1 MPHSRAVNAEHYI
14 PQVCLRRTNEEPLL
28 AIPLSEVRVRG
39 LVLDNVPDTLT
50 NEAGA
55 TSYEDSYRHYRRSYL
70 VGRRVRKV
78 IDEGEREKEGEE
90 EWKCIT
96 EIYYGLWALLEH
108 DSSQRR
114 SAVEER
120 EGRARRACIKRM

>member
-1 MPHSRAVNAEHYI
+1 M
-14 PQVCLRRTNEEPLL
+14 
-28 AIPLSEVRVRG
+28 RVRG

-50 NEAGA
+50 NKAGA
-55 TSYEDSYRHYRRSYL
+55 TSYEDSYGHLERSSL

-78 IDEGEREKEGEE
+78 IDEGERGEEGEE

-108 DSSQRR
+108 AAARLALGVAAQSKCAETAR
-114 SAVEER
+114 AVEVHGLAVTGNIPSR
-120 EGRARRACIKRM
+120 

>member
-1 MPHSRAVNAEHYI
+1 MYAVYYI

-55 TSYEDSYRHYRRSYL
+55 TSYEYSYRHRERSSL
-70 VGRRVRKV
+70 VGRRVRRV
-78 IDEGEREKEGEE
+78 IDEGERGEEGEE

-108 DSSQRR
+108 AAARLALGVAAQLKC
-114 SAVEER
+114 AETA
-120 EGRARRACIKRM
+120 RAKYINWRL